1 MHNNL
6 SLFLLS
12 RGLSFKPWNRTSI
25 MSDCKQW
32 VFQSSL
38 VAVYSIHDL
47 RLMRYQYVRVM
58 MKIVA
63 TRAD

>member
-12 RGLSFKPWNRTSI
+12 RGLSFDFWNRTSI

-32 VFQSSL
+32 ISQLSL

-47 RLMRYQYVRVM
+47 RLMRYQYVGVI

-63 TRAD
+63 ILAD